1 MSAPPPEATGVAS
14 ATDELKALGIGVVER
29 HCSGRVWPAA
39 LTLLEHLTR
48 DDRCLPPGARV
59 LELGAGTGWMALN
72 ATKRRPDVRWCATET
87 AHEDAAERLASN
99 LAAAVAAARRAP
111 RTDDELHERRLHL
124 GENRGENASAS
135 RVSSDAS
142 GDDASPDAVAASA
155 LDWADA
161 ARSPLAREPWDV
173 IVGSD
178 LVYGEAGA
186 RDLATC
192 LAAMLL
198 PESGAE
204 SDETPVRSAAASKA
218 SRAAETKSAPSCFL
232 AQTCGR
238 WGGYGYDAAL
248 YESLRAAG
256 LRATPVGGETLRDS
270 DAPRQHVCVF
280 SVEPKKKRAG
290 PSGFRSQP
298 GGGDASEEEDET
310 HHPLLRAQ
318 RLRAA
323 AEAAAEAGMSE
334 DDRAAAE
341 AQRAAEQ
348 LEAFSVER

>member
-1 MSAPPPEATGVAS
+1 MMSAPPPEATGVAA

-72 ATKRRPDVRWCATET
+72 ASKRRPDLRWCATET
-87 AHEDAAERLASN
+87 AHENAAERLASN
-99 LAAAVAAARRAP
+99 LAAATAAARV
-111 RTDDELHERRLHL
+111 
-124 GENRGENASAS
+124 S
-135 RVSSDAS
+135 RDVSHDVSR
-142 GDDASPDAVAASA
+142 DAVSASA

-161 ARSPLAREPWDV
+161 ARSPLARMPWDV
-173 IVGSD
+173 VVGSD

-198 PESGAE
+198 PEPRAIAVDPSSRDDDGAAATRTRAE
-204 SDETPVRSAAASKA
+204 S
-218 SRAAETKSAPSCFL
+218 SRVGSPGSSFLSDSNRGGARRAPSCFL

-238 WGGYGYDAAL
+238 WSGYGYDAAL
-248 YESLRAAG
+248 YEGLRAAG

-270 DAPRQHVCVF
+270 DEPRQHVCVF
-280 SVEPKKKRAG
+280 SVEPANERG
-290 PSGFRSQP
+290 
-298 GGGDASEEEDET
+298 GGGDASEEEDQA
-310 HHPLLRAQ
+310 HHPLLRAR

-323 AEAAAEAGMSE
+323 EEAAAEARMSE
-334 DDRAAAE
+334 DDRAATE
-341 AQRAAEQ
+341 AQRAMER
-348 LEAFSVER
+348 LEAFRGTA

>member
-1 MSAPPPEATGVAS
+1 MAA

-59 LELGAGTGWMALN
+59 LELGAGTGYMALK

-99 LAAAVAAARRAP
+99 LEAAHAAARAE
-111 RTDDELHERRLHL
+111 TDELHQRSPPPL
-124 GENRGENASAS
+124 GENPGSMSAGPPTDGFFFTRETELKKTS
-135 RVSSDAS
+135 RHKR
-142 GDDASPDAVAASA
+142 VAASA
-155 LDWADA
+155 LEWSDA

-173 IVGSD
+173 VVGSD

-198 PESGAE
+198 PREEEGEDGISG
-204 SDETPVRSAAASKA
+204 D
-218 SRAAETKSAPSCFL
+218 AETIKKRRKPFPSCFL

-248 YESLRAAG
+248 YESLRRAG
-256 LRATPVGGETLRDS
+256 LRATPVGGETPRDD
-270 DAPRQHVCVF
+270 DATRQHVCVF
-280 SVEPKKKRAG
+280 SVEPA
-290 PSGFRSQP
+290 
-298 GGGDASEEEDET
+298 GGGGRGGGASEAEDEA
-310 HHPLLRAQ
+310 HHPLLRAR

-341 AQRAAEQ
+341 AQRAMER
-348 LEAFSVER
+348 LEAFP

>member
-1 MSAPPPEATGVAS
+1 MSAPPPEATGVAA

-59 LELGAGTGWMALN
+59 LELGAGTGYMALK

-99 LAAAVAAARRAP
+99 LDAAVAAARAE
-111 RTDDELHERRLHL
+111 TDELHQRSPP
-124 GENRGENASAS
+124 GRGENVGSMSAGPPTDGFFFT
-135 RVSSDAS
+135 RETEKEKTRRHKR
-142 GDDASPDAVAASA
+142 VAASA
-155 LDWADA
+155 LEWSDA

-173 IVGSD
+173 VVGSD

-198 PESGAE
+198 PREEEGEDGISG
-204 SDETPVRSAAASKA
+204 D
-218 SRAAETKSAPSCFL
+218 AETKQKRRKPFPSCFL

-248 YESLRAAG
+248 YRSLRAVG
-256 LRATPVGGETLRDS
+256 LRATAVGGESLSDS
-270 DAPRQHVCVF
+270 DEMRQHVCVF
-280 SVEPKKKRAG
+280 SVAPSLGGAEPG
-290 PSGFRSQP
+290 
-298 GGGDASEEEDET
+298 ASEEEDEA

-323 AEAAAEAGMSE
+323 AEAAAEVGMSE

-341 AQRAAEQ
+341 AEKAMQ
-348 LEAFSVER
+348 EAFLSQ

>member
-1 MSAPPPEATGVAS
+1 MAA

-59 LELGAGTGWMALN
+59 LELGAGTGYMALK

-99 LAAAVAAARRAP
+99 LDAAAAAARAE
-111 RTDDELHERRLHL
+111 TDELHQRSPP
-124 GENRGENASAS
+124 RGENPGPPTDGFFFT
-135 RVSSDAS
+135 RETELKKTRRHKR
-142 GDDASPDAVAASA
+142 VAASA
-155 LDWADA
+155 LEWSDA

-173 IVGSD
+173 VVGSD

-198 PESGAE
+198 PREEEGEDGDGDAE
-204 SDETPVRSAAASKA
+204 KRRKQADARPP
-218 SRAAETKSAPSCFL
+218 PSCFL

-248 YESLRAAG
+248 YRSLRAVG
-256 LRATPVGGETLRDS
+256 LRATAVGGESLSDS
-270 DAPRQHVCVF
+270 DEMRQHVCVF
-280 SVEPKKKRAG
+280 SVAPSLGGAEPG
-290 PSGFRSQP
+290 
-298 GGGDASEEEDET
+298 ASEEEDEA

-323 AEAAAEAGMSE
+323 AEAAAEVGMSE

-341 AQRAAEQ
+341 AEKAMQ
-348 LEAFSVER
+348 EAFLSQ

>member
-1 MSAPPPEATGVAS
+1 MSAPPPEATGVAA

-59 LELGAGTGWMALN
+59 LELGAGTGYMALK

-99 LAAAVAAARRAP
+99 LDAAAAAARAE
-111 RTDDELHERRLHL
+111 TDELHQRSPLH
-124 GENRGENASAS
+124 RGENPGSMSAGPPTDGSIYPRETELKKTTRRGVAS
-135 RVSSDAS
+135 
-142 GDDASPDAVAASA
+142 SA
-155 LDWADA
+155 LEWSDA

-173 IVGSD
+173 VVGSD

-186 RDLATC
+186 RDLAAC

-198 PESGAE
+198 PREEEGEDGISG
-204 SDETPVRSAAASKA
+204 D
-218 SRAAETKSAPSCFL
+218 AETNTKRRISFPSCFL

-248 YESLRAAG
+248 YRSLRAVG
-256 LRATPVGGETLRDS
+256 LRATAVGGESLSDS
-270 DAPRQHVCVF
+270 DEMRQHVCVF
-280 SVEPKKKRAG
+280 SVAPSLGGAPAG
-290 PSGFRSQP
+290 
-298 GGGDASEEEDET
+298 ASEEEDEA

-323 AEAAAEAGMSE
+323 AETAAEVGMSE

-341 AQRAAEQ
+341 AEKAMQ
-348 LEAFSVER
+348 EAFLSQ

>member
-1 MSAPPPEATGVAS
+1 MAA

-59 LELGAGTGWMALN
+59 LELGAGTGYMALK

-99 LAAAVAAARRAP
+99 LDAAAATARAE
-111 RTDDELHERRLHL
+111 TDDVHERSPPR
-124 GENRGENASAS
+124 ENPPMVAGPPTDFFGSETEKTR
-135 RVSSDAS
+135 RR
-142 GDDASPDAVAASA
+142 VAASA
-155 LDWADA
+155 LEWSDA
-161 ARSPLAREPWDV
+161 ARSPLAREPGGV
-173 IVGSD
+173 VVGSD

-198 PESGAE
+198 PREEEEDDG
-204 SDETPVRSAAASKA
+204 DDDD
-218 SRAAETKSAPSCFL
+218 AETKKKKKKRADASARPPPSCFL

-248 YESLRAAG
+248 YRSLRAAG
-256 LRATPVGGETLRDS
+256 LRATAVGGETLSDS
-270 DAPRQHVCVF
+270 DEMRQHVCVF
-280 SVEPKKKRAG
+280 SVAPAE
-290 PSGFRSQP
+290 
-298 GGGDASEEEDET
+298 GGGGASEEEDEA
-310 HHPLLRAQ
+310 HHPLLRAR

-323 AEAAAEAGMSE
+323 AEAAAEEGMSE

-341 AQRAAEQ
+341 AEKAMQ
-348 LEAFSVER
+348 EAFLSQ